1 MKNYLSLLATLALL
15 FACTPEKTPGGDNNN
30 NGGNSQPTVVELT
43 GIALTEHE
51 ITLEKGGNKVL
62 EVKFTP
68 SNASNKSVTWVSS
81 NTSVATVTDGIVVGV
96 APGST
101 EIIAKSGNFTDK
113 CQVTVVV
120 SAKGISLNKTELDFK
135 ALNETETL
143 VATLDPES
151 STGKIEWGSSDAN
164 VASVSPEGVVTSVAP
179 GTAEITASCG
189 SVFAKCAVTVEV
201 AATSLSLDKNSL
213 NLFIGDTET
222 IAATVLPENTTDQ
235 LTWSSSDEAIATV
248 QDGVV
253 TAVAAGTAT
262 ITATA
267 GEKTADCVVTVVL
280 PASDANAIV
289 VRYYGCRALGT
300 HTDINIY
307 ADNQIVS
314 VSGFGVTTLKK
325 NWHSATAVVSGVE
338 YKLEATDGASFSG
351 HQYGNYYW
359 TWAFK
364 DSYVEAALKNAS
376 NEPVTIIMTDV
387 NGGKYYLIYKE
398 NQSSSYSYY
407 RYEHGG
413 EESPKAVDLGL
424 SVKWAT
430 CNLGAAKPEDYG
442 DYYAWGETEPKED
455 YSWST
460 YKWCSGSSSTLTK
473 YNTSSSWGTVDN
485 KTVLE
490 PEDDVAYVKLGG
502 NWRMPTDAEW
512 SELRTKCTWT
522 WTTNYNGTGVKGQIV
537 TATNGNSIFLPAAG
551 YRSVTSL
558 YNAGSLGYYWSSSLN
573 TDYPYYAWRVYFDSD
588 NVLRSSYGDRCSGQ
602 SVRPVTE

>member
-1 MKNYLSLLATLALL
+1 MKNFLFPLAALALL

-81 NTSVATVTDGIVVGV
+81 NTSVATVTDGVVVGV

-101 EIIAKSGNFTDK
+101 EIIAKSGNYTDK
-113 CQVTVVV
+113 CQVTVVI
-120 SAKGISLNKTELDFK
+120 SAKGISLNKTELAFK

-235 LTWSSSDEAIATV
+235 LTWLSSDEAIATV

-253 TAVAAGTAT
+253 TAVALGEAT
-262 ITATA
+262 ITAKA
-267 GEKTADCVVTVVL
+267 GEKTATC
-280 PASDANAIV
+280 
-289 VRYYGCRALGT
+289 
-300 HTDINIY
+300 
-307 ADNQIVS
+307 S
-314 VSGFGVTTLKK
+314 VK
-325 NWHSATAVVSGVE
+325 VE
-338 YKLEATDGASFSG
+338 
-351 HQYGNYYW
+351 
-359 TWAFK
+359 FK
-364 DSYVEAALKNAS
+364 MN
-376 NEPVTIIMTDV
+376 
-387 NGGKYYLIYKE
+387 
-398 NQSSSYSYY
+398 
-407 RYEHGG
+407 
-413 EESPKAVDLGL
+413 AVDLGL
-424 SVKWAT
+424 SVKWAE

-442 DYYAWGETEPKED
+442 DYYAWGETEPY
-455 YSWST
+455 YSSQSPLTWKNGKSAGYDWAS
-460 YKWCSGSSSTLTK
+460 YKWCDGSFSTLTK
-473 YNTSSSWGTVDN
+473 YNTNSSYGTVDN
-485 KTVLE
+485 KTILE
-490 PEDDVAYVKLGG
+490 PEDDVAHVKLGG
-502 NWRMPTDAEW
+502 KWRMPTDAEW
-512 SELRTKCTWT
+512 TELTTKCTWT
-522 WTTNYNGTGVKGQIV
+522 WVTNYNGSGINGKLV

-551 YRSVTSL
+551 CRNEADLFDAGSYGIYWYSSL
-558 YNAGSLGYYWSSSLN
+558 Y
-573 TDYPYYAWRVYFDSD
+573 TDDPVHAWYMYFYSDS
-588 NVLRSSYGDRCSGQ
+588 VGRSHNRRCFGH
-602 SVRPVTE
+602 SVRPVSE